1 MRRFF
6 VICLILLLSPKMF
19 AVAMAVPAVQIA
31 DAQQRA
37 FSQEGPTASHLS
49 LDCAT
54 ACDIDPDEPP
64 AGSDVHDSVNQEA
77 YLPFAIFPD
86 LVVSLVTAPR
96 PDRSSVPLFRP
107 PRA

>member
-6 VICLILLLSPKMF
+6 VICLLLLLSHKLF
-19 AVAMAVPAVQIA
+19 AVSMAAPAVQIA

-37 FSQEGPTASHLS
+37 LSQEAPTTSHLS

-64 AGSDVHDSVNQEA
+64 AGADFHDSVNHESV
-77 YLPFAIFPD
+77 LRFAIFPD
-86 LVVSLVTAPR
+86 LVVSPATPSR
-96 PDRSSVPLFRP
+96 TDRSSVPLFRP